1 MDMLR
6 LLSGDATPL
15 HGVAGKGA
23 ADLMRDLIDSGELMR
38 MPRQIWQHA
47 AASCGRARR
56 AGLHQGIAATD

>member
-23 ADLMRDLIDSGELMR
+23 ADLMRDLIDSG
-38 MPRQIWQHA
+38 
-47 AASCGRARR
+47 
-56 AGLHQGIAATD
+56 AGANAATNMATRRCILR